1 MGVMLFQLVGGGM
14 PIHRLSLAQ
23 VQLVDSLVE
32 DAPFKVPRDLVAGG
46 KAVFYISG
54 KSHVDC
60 LTKIADGLEKMVGAQ
75 CSFEIE
81 TDWSNVRVY
90 IERLPRGKEQLY
102 DGVGVLPIIQ
112 TGS

>member
-1 MGVMLFQLVGGGM
+1 MGVTLFKLVGGGM

-60 LTKIADGLEKMVGAQ
+60 LTKIADGLEWLVGTRLSPGLEA
-75 CSFEIE
+75 
-81 TDWSNVRVY
+81 DWSKVQVY
-90 IERLPRGKEQLY
+90 IECLPRGRARAF
-102 DGVGVLPIIQ
+102 DGVGVLPIIH
-112 TGS
+112 TDS